1 MSKGGS
7 MREYVYL
14 DGKFTEKEKAS
25 IPIMTHAFLY
35 GTAVFEGIRAY
46 YNKEDKNTYIFRPK
60 EHFERLAKSAKIL
73 YMDSI
78 YSVEEH
84 LDILKELLRKN
95 DYKKDTYI
103 RPIIYKSADRIGPH
117 LIDNPDKYLIFS
129 FPMDDYFENKGL
141 KVCVSSW
148 RRNSDNSIPP
158 RAKINGAYVNASLIS
173 TDARLNGFDEAIVL
187 SQSGK
192 VAEGA
197 AMNLFLVIDG
207 KLVTTETTA
216 EMLTGV
222 TRNTVI
228 QLAKEVLNLEVE
240 ERVIDRSE
248 LYSADEAFFSGT
260 GAQIVPITSID
271 NRPIGDGSVG
281 KIVSDVQKLYDDVV
295 RGRVPKYR
303 EWCVSIN
310 D

>member
-1 MSKGGS
+1 MT
-7 MREYVYL
+7 EYVFH
-14 DGKFTEKEKAS
+14 DGKFVAKEKAT

-46 YNKEDKNTYIFRPK
+46 YNKEEDKMYIFRPK
-60 EHFERLAKSAKIL
+60 EHFERLANSAKIM

-78 YSVEEH
+78 YSTDEH
-84 LDILKELLRKN
+84 VKILKDLLKKN
-95 DYKKDTYI
+95 NYKSDAYI

-117 LIDNPDKYLIFS
+117 LIDNPDKYVVFS
-129 FPMDDYFENKGL
+129 FPMSDYFENKGL

-173 TDARLNGFDEAIVL
+173 TDARLNGYDEAIVL

-192 VAEGA
+192 VSEGA
-197 AMNLFLVIDG
+197 AMNLFLVVNG
-207 KLVTTETTA
+207 KLVTSTTTS

-222 TRNTVI
+222 TRNTII

-248 LYSADEAFFSGT
+248 LYCADEAFFTGT

-271 NRPIGDGSVG
+271 NRPIGNGNIG
-281 KIVSDVQKLYDDVV
+281 KIASDIQKLYDDVV
-295 RGRVPKYR
+295 RGKVPKYK
-303 EWCVSIN
+303 EWCVCVN

>member
-1 MSKGGS
+1 MT
-7 MREYVYL
+7 EYVFH
-14 DGKFTEKEKAS
+14 DGKFVAKEKAT

-46 YNKEDKNTYIFRPK
+46 YNKEEDKMYIFRPK
-60 EHFERLAKSAKIL
+60 EHFERLANSAKIM
-73 YMDSI
+73 YMDPV
-78 YSVEEH
+78 YSTDEH
-84 LDILKELLRKN
+84 VKILKDLLKKN
-95 DYKKDTYI
+95 NYKSDAYI

-117 LIDNPDKYLIFS
+117 LIDNPDKYVVFS
-129 FPMDDYFENKGL
+129 FPMSDYFENKGL

-173 TDARLNGFDEAIVL
+173 TDARLNGYDEAIVL

-192 VAEGA
+192 VSEGA
-197 AMNLFLVIDG
+197 AMNLFLVVNG
-207 KLVTTETTA
+207 KLVTSTTTS

-222 TRNTVI
+222 TRNTII

-248 LYSADEAFFSGT
+248 LYCADEAFFTGT

-271 NRPIGDGSVG
+271 NRPIGDGNIG
-281 KIVSDVQKLYDDVV
+281 KIASDIQKLYDDVV
-295 RGRVPKYR
+295 RGKVPKYK
-303 EWCVSIN
+303 EWCVCVN

>member
-1 MSKGGS
+1 MT
-7 MREYVYL
+7 EYVFH
-14 DGKFTEKEKAS
+14 DGKFVAKEKAT

-46 YNKEDKNTYIFRPK
+46 YNEEDDKMYIFRPK
-60 EHFERLAKSAKIL
+60 EHFERLANSAKLL

-78 YSVEEH
+78 YSTDEH
-84 LDILKELLRKN
+84 VKILKDLLKKN
-95 DYKKDTYI
+95 NYKSDAYI

-117 LIDNPDKYLIFS
+117 LIDNPDKYVVFS
-129 FPMDDYFENKGL
+129 FPMNDYFVNKGL

-158 RAKINGAYVNASLIS
+158 RAKINGAYVNASLIT

-192 VAEGA
+192 VSEGA
-197 AMNLFLVIDG
+197 AMNLFLVENG
-207 KLVTTETTA
+207 KLITSTTTS
-216 EMLTGV
+216 EMLIGV
-222 TRNTVI
+222 TRNTII

-248 LYSADEAFFSGT
+248 LYTAEEAFFTGT

-271 NRPIGDGSVG
+271 NRPVVDGNIG
-281 KIVSDVQKLYDDVV
+281 KIASDIQKLYDDVV
-295 RGRVPKYR
+295 RGKVPKYK
-303 EWCVSIN
+303 EWCVCVN